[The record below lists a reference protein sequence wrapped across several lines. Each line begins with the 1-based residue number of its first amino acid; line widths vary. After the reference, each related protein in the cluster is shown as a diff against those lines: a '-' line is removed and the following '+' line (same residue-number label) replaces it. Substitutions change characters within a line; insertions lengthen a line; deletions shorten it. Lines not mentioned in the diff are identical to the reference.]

1 MNHAVQ
7 LPLALN
13 FRFASQAKL
22 FPAFIGSY
30 IGKDWLYCRHSMAI
44 NVLTIITVR
53 SGLLASSLMLALS
66 GLAYQFVYVGLR
78 LSLMVKETC
87 RPAPLRWFAASGFS
101 MHSCFKLQFLHC
113 NNRPSKKALDCPV
126 SLKRSPRKLSFSPA
140 GQ

>member
-1 MNHAVQ
+1 MT
-7 LPLALN
+7 
-13 FRFASQAKL
+13 
-22 FPAFIGSY
+22 
-30 IGKDWLYCRHSMAI
+30 I
-44 NVLTIITVR
+44 NVLTMITVH

-66 GLAYQFVYVGLR
+66 GLTYQFVPDKLVIQTVYVGLR

-140 GQ
+140 GQWQVIAVGSNLNSVAGITLRHSLFGFS